1 VGSAAL
7 HDDLELYLTGRLRA
21 ELSNRDEAAFDG
33 IVVANVFP
41 AATEPWPLR
50 LLVVRD
56 DSGPSTSVVTAD
68 RHVGLTL
75 VVDDTA
81 VTPLEASEGARL
93 VAALAYAVPGPQPDN
108 PVAVVRAQNGPYSVA
123 EPPPR
128 LRFYSTIT
136 YGVAARPL

>member
-1 VGSAAL
+1 VGSAAVY
-7 HDDLELYLTGRLRA
+7 DDLELYLTGRF
-21 ELSNRDEAAFDG
+21 RDELAERPEAVFDG
-33 IVVANVFP
+33 VVVTNVFP
-41 AATEPWPLR
+41 AAGQPWPSR

-56 DSGPSTSVVTAD
+56 DSGPATSFVTAD
-68 RHVGLTL
+68 RQVGLTL
-75 VVDDTA
+75 VVDDSE
-81 VTPLEASEGARL
+81 VSPLEASHGARV
-93 VAALAYAVPGPQPDN
+93 VAALARAVPGVETGN

>member
-1 VGSAAL
+1 VGSAAI
-7 HDDLELYLTGRLRA
+7 HDDLELYLTGRLRT
-21 ELSNRDEAAFDG
+21 ELANRDEPVFDG

-41 AATEPWPLR
+41 AANEPWPSK

-56 DSGPSTSVVTAD
+56 DSGPATSFVTAD
-68 RHVGLTL
+68 RQVGLTL
-75 VVDDTA
+75 IVDDTVA
-81 VTPLEASEGARL
+81 TPVEVSQGARI

-108 PVAVVRAQNGPYSVA
+108 PVAAVRTQNGPYSVA